1 MSLAG
6 REVLRRHQYAAEMVS
21 CVLVIGN
28 SMTTLCVGDSRA
40 AYELLA
46 RRGDRGQLPP
56 YEQWRSAMLFD
67 GDANGGHV
75 VLKARADGA
84 RAFVD
89 LTFGHVTVATKGAI
103 QVPPAFAGFGEIEW
117 PAAQMG
123 DVWFHYGP
131 GAESVEMRDITVQE
145 WSGLI
150 DDLQTLVDIALGYG
164 NDEQVFAAEMRRQ
177 VQQLGR

>member
-6 REVLRRHQYAAEMVS
+6 REVLRRNQYAAEMDS
-21 CVLVIGN
+21 CVLVIGS

-40 AYELLA
+40 AYDLLA

-56 YEQWRSAMLFD
+56 YEEWRSAMLFG

-75 VLKARADGA
+75 VIRARADGT

-103 QVPPAFAGFGEIEW
+103 QAPPAFAGFGEIEW

-123 DVWFHYGP
+123 DVWFQYAP
-131 GAESVEMRDITVQE
+131 AEESAEMREITVQE

-150 DDLQTLVDIALGYG
+150 DDLETLVGIALSYG
-164 NDEQVFAAEMRRQ
+164 NDEQVFMAEMLRQ
-177 VQQLGR
+177 MQQLGR